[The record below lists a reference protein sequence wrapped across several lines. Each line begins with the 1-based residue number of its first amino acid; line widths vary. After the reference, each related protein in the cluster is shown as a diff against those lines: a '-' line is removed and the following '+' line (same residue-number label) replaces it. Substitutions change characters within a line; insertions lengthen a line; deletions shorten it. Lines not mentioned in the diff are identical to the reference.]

1 MFSTYRKPLLALS
14 ILFLVALATFQ
25 IVSAQIYLPLIHNGR
40 AAAGTDVRHPQ
51 VETTAALP
59 PAEAP
64 IAHAAE
70 PPSGKKLDTRP
81 TWEITVPGTDRAVA
95 WVDHQ
100 PNPRFAIWDMG
111 TSDLRDDVV
120 LDKETGLVW
129 EREPEAA
136 TTFWFAAQLH
146 CMERAKGGRT
156 GWRLPTIEELLT
168 LPDPA
173 STAQLWLP
181 DGHPFV
187 ERAFTAGE
195 PYWSATSLVDT
206 DPGRQNRAHTIILYN
221 WDNLSFPDRFGTLD
235 KGGESGGYLCVRG
248 GSGQDLQHFLSGGT

>member
-1 MFSTYRKPLLALS
+1 MFSTYRKPLFVLS
-14 ILFLVALATFQ
+14 ILILVALATFQ
-25 IVSAQIYLPLIHNGR
+25 IVSAQIYLPLIRQDDG
-40 AAAGTDVRHPQ
+40 AAGTDARDMQ
-51 VETTAALP
+51 AELTATSS
-59 PAEAP
+59 AEA
-64 IAHAAE
+64 AAVVHAAQS
-70 PPSGKKLDTRP
+70 PSGQKLNTRP
-81 TWEITVPGTDRAVA
+81 IWEITVPGTDRAVV

-129 EREPEAA
+129 ERAPDAA
-136 TTFWFAAQLH
+136 NTFWWDALVR
-146 CMERAKGGRT
+146 CMERATGGRM

-181 DGHPFV
+181 DDHPFY
-187 ERAFTAGE
+187 EPHFNRGD
-195 PYWSATSLVDT
+195 PYWSATSSIET

-221 WDNLSFPDRFGTLD
+221 WNNLFFPDRFGTLE
-235 KGGESGGYLCVRG
+235 KGESAGYLCVRG
-248 GSGQDLQHFLSGGT
+248 GGGQEMQHLLPAGN